1 MILSNSNRKIKTIEL
16 FNFMNHV
23 NTKIDL
29 ADGINL
35 VTGSSDNGKSA
46 IMRAL
51 YSVFLDKHD
60 SGWIRDGEKEYT
72 VKITFVNGDTFER
85 TKGKK
90 NILTMTPFGGETKTA
105 QSYGKD
111 MPEDYRKFLGYIPET
126 SDGPLPFSL
135 QKKDVFL
142 VDKKELSLGQE
153 ISVLLQVDDL
163 EKGASNLKKEI
174 TKYNTQTKELQSDK
188 QKLETELEQ
197 FDDLDRKLKLVEDLD
212 EILSVHKELSD
223 LVHRKQSTLI
233 TCRDIYNEVVNIT
246 TKLKQVK
253 NVYKLL
259 STELLE
265 IENQQLIVD
274 EKNSMIHDAISIIER
289 IEEIEKDKIVANEFV
304 NGVLGQTVTLIV
316 ETDTII
322 TNKRD
327 MLDEVNSIE
336 EETQSIDG
344 FINTLQSEI
353 ENYDREINTLI
364 EKQKT
369 TTSVCPTCEGDGFVT
384 TYKVNANVK

>member
-322 TNKRD
+322 TNKRN

-369 TTSVCPTCEGDGFVT
+369 TTSVCPTCEGDGFIT
-384 TYKVNANVK
+384 TFKVNANVE

>member
-1 MILSNSNRKIKTIEL
+1 MILSNNDRKIKTIEL
-16 FNFMNHV
+16 INFMNHV

-51 YSVFLDKHD
+51 YSVLLDKHD

-72 VKITFVNGDTFER
+72 VKITFMNGDTFER

-90 NILTMTPFGGETKTA
+90 NVLSMTPYGGKTKTA

-111 MPEDYRKFLGYIPET
+111 MPEDYRKFIGYIPET

-174 TKYNTQTKELQSDK
+174 TKYNSQTKDLQADR
-188 QKLETELEQ
+188 QKLETDLEQ
-197 FDDLDRKLKLVEDLD
+197 YADLDRKLKLVEDLD
-212 EILSVHKELSD
+212 KILSLHKDLSD
-223 LVHRKQSTLI
+223 LINRKRSTLAF
-233 TCRDIYNEVVNIT
+233 CRDIYNEVLSINVR
-246 TKLKQVK
+246 LKQVK

-259 STELLE
+259 STELVE
-265 IENQQLIVD
+265 IENQQSVVD
-274 EKNSMIHDAISIIER
+274 DKNSMIDNAISLVDR
-289 IEEIEKDKIVANEFV
+289 IEEIEKNKIVANEFV
-304 NGVLGQTVTLIV
+304 NGVLGQTVNKIV
-316 ETDTII
+316 EIGKLI
-322 TNKRD
+322 SEKRE
-327 MLDEVNSIE
+327 MLDEVSSIN
-336 EETQSIDG
+336 EETQSINGSID
-344 FINTLQSEI
+344 NLQSEI
-353 ENYDREINTLI
+353 ENYDKEINILL

-369 TTSVCPTCEGDGFVT
+369 TTSVCPTCDGDGFVT
-384 TYKVNANVK
+384 TYKVEANVE

>member
-212 EILSVHKELSD
+212 EILSVHKEMSD
-223 LVHRKQSTLI
+223 LMHRKQSTLL

-274 EKNSMIHDAISIIER
+274 EKNSMIHDAITIIER

-304 NGVLGQTVTLIV
+304 NGVLGQTVKLIV

-336 EETQSIDG
+336 EETRSIDG

-384 TYKVNANVK
+384 TYKVNANVE

>member
-322 TNKRD
+322 TNKRN

>member
-90 NILTMTPFGGETKTA
+90 NILTMTPYGGETKTA

-197 FDDLDRKLKLVEDLD
+197 FDDLDRKLKLVEALD

-223 LVHRKQSTLI
+223 LMHRKQSTLI

-274 EKNSMIHDAISIIER
+274 EKNSMIHDAITIIER
-289 IEEIEKDKIVANEFV
+289 IEEIEKNKIVANEFV

-322 TNKRD
+322 TDKRN

-384 TYKVNANVK
+384 TYKVNANVE

>member
-223 LVHRKQSTLI
+223 LMHRKQSTLI

-274 EKNSMIHDAISIIER
+274 EKNSMIHDAITIIER

-316 ETDTII
+316 ETDKII

-353 ENYDREINTLI
+353 ENYDREISTLI

-384 TYKVNANVK
+384 TFKVNANVE

>member
-1 MILSNSNRKIKTIEL
+1 MILSNTNRKIKTIEL

-51 YSVFLDKHD
+51 YSVLLDKHD

-90 NILTMTPFGGETKTA
+90 NVLSMTPYGGETKTA

-111 MPEDYRKFLGYIPET
+111 MPEDYKKFIGYIPET

-163 EKGASNLKKEI
+163 EKGATNLKKEI
-174 TKYNTQTKELQSDK
+174 TKFNSQTKDLQAEK
-188 QKLETELEQ
+188 QKIETDLEQ
-197 FDDLDRKLKLVEDLD
+197 FADLDRKLELVKSLD
-212 EILSVHKELSD
+212 EIISVHKELSD
-223 LVHRKQSTLI
+223 VMHRKQLTLS
-233 TCRDIYNEVVNIT
+233 TCRDIYNEAQNIT
-246 TKLKQVK
+246 SKLKQVK

-259 STELLE
+259 ASELLE
-265 IENQQLIVD
+265 IENQQSIVD
-274 EKNSMIHDAISIIER
+274 EKKSIIDDAISIVER
-289 IEEIEKDKIVANEFV
+289 MEEIEKDKIVANEFV
-304 NGVLGQTVTLIV
+304 NGVLGQTVTQIV

-322 TNKRD
+322 TNKRN
-327 MLDEVNSIE
+327 MLDEVFSID

-344 FINTLQSEI
+344 FIDTLKSEI

-369 TTSVCPTCEGDGFVT
+369 STSVCPTCEGDGFVT
-384 TYKVNANVK
+384 TYKVKASVE